1 MFDIAAGSVAGT
13 SHQRAGRNS
22 QDGFAF
28 ERRGDVIVAVV
39 TDGCGSA
46 KHSEV
51 GAKAG
56 ARIAARAL
64 LDVAESRE
72 WDRAAASIVASLR
85 SFGSMLGDD
94 ARSVAEEFLLFTIVA
109 AVITPGQTT
118 ILSAG
123 DGVYAINGERCVIGP
138 FDNNAPPYL
147 GYAVFDGTEARLVVE
162 HELATPRVES
172 IALATD
178 GATAL
183 DDLDAV
189 CEGDLV
195 FRNPDAIRRRLF
207 LLTRPQSARLDDDTT
222 VVVLRRSA

>member
-1 MFDIAAGSVAGT
+1 MFDIAAGTVAGV

-22 QDGFAF
+22 QDGFAY

-46 KHSEV
+46 RHSEV
-51 GAKAG
+51 GAKLG

-64 LDVAESRE
+64 LDAAPTRA
-72 WDRAAASIVASLR
+72 WNDAAAAIARSLR
-85 SFGSMLGDD
+85 AVGAMIADD
-94 ARSVAEEFLLFTIVA
+94 VRASAEEYLLFTIVA
-109 AVITPGQTT
+109 AVVTPERTT

-123 DGVYAINGERCVIGP
+123 DGMFAINGERHVIGP
-138 FDNNAPPYL
+138 FENNAPPYL
-147 GYAVFDGTEARLVVE
+147 GYAVADGDDASLTVE
-162 HELATPRVES
+162 REMATACVES

-183 DDLDAV
+183 EDLDAV

-207 LLTRPQSARLDDDTT
+207 LLTRPQSPRLDDDTT